1 MIAAAAT
8 ALLQRQSINLSDN
21 INDSRDKFLGNAK
34 NRTGGCW
41 MRSEEKSD
49 DCCSSNSIAADGS
62 HNSQNKKVQT
72 YFCGRFHP
80 LFACLAN
87 GQLARE
93 KFKQL

>member
-1 MIAAAAT
+1 MTISRIQEINFLETTRIELGAAGSEVERKEMIAAAAT
-8 ALLQRQSINLSDN
+8 ALLQMVLIIL
-21 INDSRDKFLGNAK
+21 
-34 NRTGGCW
+34 RT
-41 MRSEEKSD
+41 
-49 DCCSSNSIAADGS
+49 
-62 HNSQNKKVQT
+62 KKVQT